1 MLISYLLIPTDIL
14 TQPRLKKFE
23 KKNPKNPRKL
33 EPIEEKKSFTKSLC
47 TSPNS
52 QIFMGKVLTI
62 AFFWGQNTSFL
73 KLGPGN
79 AQNVC

>member
-23 KKNPKNPRKL
+23 KKPKKPRKL
-33 EPIEEKKSFTKSLC
+33 EPIKEKKSFTKSLC

-62 AFFWGQNTSFL
+62 AFF
-73 KLGPGN
+73 LGKTHHS
-79 AQNVC
+79 